1 MATNPFGSLTL
12 RDLGDVG
19 QVRAYVLSLY
29 DQSMAALAAASAYVD
44 TSAAMALVTSYR
56 NQTIALFDQLAID
69 LPSIATVYPL
79 DTPLSAIMDQAYGSS
94 LGGADM
100 SSFLGGY
107 TLPDFPDLTPAPTP
121 APTPVP
127 TPVPTPAPQ
136 PATLPDV
143 MPTGPAPYSG
153 DGVRIYGDT
162 PMLLRE
168 TDPTIPGQAA
178 FHRVGSS
185 LEYVS
190 PTASLE
196 SLTVGGYVAPNQETF
211 WGLLGDA
218 AEITWKGL
226 LGAGAQMLGFGDF
239 YAKAENV
246 REIGEAQN
254 KVVEGTIGVMR
265 DGMEVINGR
274 MTLGQFESR
283 YDAFAT
289 GTQTTFDQMLQSQL
303 AGQAPG
309 NWGTIFGQLVGIGQK
324 VSAKISITNS
334 FTLSVTGDATLQGG
348 NAGNYLVGGDQ
359 FNTMFLGGGNSL
371 AVGGDGGNRIHSGT
385 GNDVIV
391 GGASVDTA
399 VYGAVR
405 AGFDIARSGS
415 AFTIADRQGTFGT
428 DTLDRVE
435 RVEFSDIKLAFDIDG
450 SAGNTARMIGAA
462 LGTASLIPAYVKEG
476 LALFDAGWTSTQ
488 VAALVAGLPLFLS
501 LAGSSSNTDF
511 VNLVYRNVTG
521 VAPSPGELNL
531 YAGMLDSGTSRADL
545 LAMAA
550 GTAANA
556 QHVDL
561 VGLAATGLA
570 YL

>member
-29 DQSMAALAAASAYVD
+29 DQSMAALVAASANVD

-56 NQTIALFDQLAID
+56 NQTIALFDQLATD

-79 DTPLSAIMDQAYGSS
+79 DTPLATIMTQAYGSG
-94 LGGADM
+94 LGAADW
-100 SSFLGGY
+100 SQFPDPGIP
-107 TLPDFPDLTPAPTP
+107 LPNFPDLALPS
-121 APTPVP
+121 PTPVP
-127 TPVPTPAPQ
+127 TPAPTPAPQ

-143 MPTGPAPYSG
+143 MPAGPALYSG
-153 DGVRIYGDT
+153 DGVRLYGNT

-168 TDPTIPGQAA
+168 TDPTIPSQAA

-185 LEYVS
+185 LEYAS

-196 SLTVGGYVAPNQETF
+196 SLTVGGYVAPDEETF
-211 WGLLGDA
+211 WDLLGDA
-218 AEITWKGL
+218 ASITWKGL
-226 LGAGAQMLGFGDF
+226 VGVGSQMLGFGDF
-239 YAKAENV
+239 SAKAQDV

-254 KVVEGTIGVMR
+254 KVAEGTIGVMR
-265 DGMEVINGR
+265 DGMAVINGG
-274 MTLGQFESR
+274 MTLGEFESR
-283 YDAFAT
+283 YDAFT
-289 GTQTTFDQMLQSQL
+289 SGTQSTFDQMLQRQL

-309 NWGTIFGQLVGIGQK
+309 NWGTIFGQLVEIGQK
-324 VSAKISITNS
+324 ASSKISITNS
-334 FTLSVTGDATLQGG
+334 FTLSVTGESTLHGG
-348 NAGNYLVGGDQ
+348 NAGNYFVGGDQ

-399 VYGAVR
+399 VYGAGR

-415 AFTIADRQGTFGT
+415 TFTIADRQGTLGT

-435 RVEFSDIKLAFDIDG
+435 RVEFSDVKLAFDMDG
-450 SAGNTARMIGAA
+450 SAGHTARMIGAA

-476 LALFDAGWTSTQ
+476 LALFDAGWTTTQ
-488 VAALVAGLPLFLS
+488 VAGLVAGLPLFLS

-511 VNLVYRNVTG
+511 VNLVYRNVVGT
-521 VAPSPGELNL
+521 APDTAALEL
-531 YAGMLDSGTSRADL
+531 YVGMLNNGASRADL

-550 GTAANA
+550 ATPRNGD
-556 QHVDL
+556 HVDL
-561 VGLAATGLA
+561 VGLAATGLE